1 MTTPPNPAKPNP
13 ERPRRGRAK
22 AVAGLLA
29 GVLLAHMALLGALPS
44 RPGRDAVAAPLSA
57 PLALLPALAPATSA
71 PRPVTLLAPPARVEP
86 AATPVAVQVPAAGLA
101 APTPLRARTPVT
113 LAMAVLEPGPTLVLP
128 APRDNAPAASGREA
142 EPEIVAAVAPA
153 AKVVATEPPAL
164 PPRAAASAPSTS
176 PPTPLAP
183 EGGVD
188 VPVYATRLPP
198 AVTLDYEL
206 RRGILSGTGEL
217 RWRPAGAGYELDLA
231 GSVLGIDVIGWSSR
245 GGFDNAGL
253 APLRYVDRRRGK
265 AAVAANFQR
274 EAGIVSFSGPTTTY
288 ALVPGTQDRLS
299 WMLQLPAIVEA
310 NPARFHAGA
319 RIELYVVGAHG
330 EADLWAFVV
339 RGFEAV
345 EVPAGRV
352 EAALLLQREPQR
364 AYDTRVDIWLDPA
377 RHHLPARARL
387 TTMPSGDA
395 LELSLRQ
402 YRTE

>member
-1 MTTPPNPAKPNP
+1 MTKPPIPDTLRR
-13 ERPRRGRAK
+13 EHRTRGRGK
-22 AVAGLLA
+22 SVAGLLA
-29 GVLLAHMALLGALPS
+29 VVLLAHMALLGALPS
-44 RPGRDAVAAPLSA
+44 RPGRDAVAAPLVAS
-57 PLALLPALAPATSA
+57 LPAQVPAAPS
-71 PRPVTLLAPPARVEP
+71 PRPVTLLAPPARAEP
-86 AATPVAVQVPAAGLA
+86 DPTPVAAL
-101 APTPLRARTPVT
+101 
-113 LAMAVLEPGPTLVLP
+113 LP
-128 APRDNAPAASGREA
+128 APAPAPLPPMAPPARARQPVALAVVDPSPSRVGPAPRADVPAVADREA
-142 EPEIVAAVAPA
+142 EPEIVAAAA
-153 AKVVATEPPAL
+153 AKVVATEAPVL
-164 PPRAAASAPSTS
+164 PPRAAASAPS
-176 PPTPLAP
+176 PLLPAPLAP

-188 VPVYATRLPP
+188 VPVYATRVPP

-217 RWRPAGAGYELDLA
+217 RWRPAGASYELDLA

-245 GGFDNAGL
+245 GGFDKAGI

-274 EAGIVSFSGPTTTY
+274 EAGFVSFSGPTTTY

-310 NPARFHAGA
+310 DPARFHAGA
-319 RIELYVVGAHG
+319 RIALYVVGAHG

-402 YRTE
+402 FHTE